1 MELARVFAAGVV
13 LGNIIGIAITVT
25 VLALARAAA
34 PRTPKERRLDD
45 ESQAAALQ
53 GHSNGKVVLYHLPT
67 ECNQH
72 MRSWKA
78 RFEAKK
84 DRERN
89 AA

>member
-1 MELARVFAAGVV
+1 MKYA
-13 LGNIIGIAITVT
+13 
-25 VLALARAAA
+25 
-34 PRTPKERRLDD
+34 
-45 ESQAAALQ
+45 
-53 GHSNGKVVLYHLPT
+53 SNGKVVLYHLPT

>member
-1 MELARVFAAGVV
+1 MIRVFAD
-13 LGNIIGIAITVT
+13 L
-25 VLALARAAA
+25 
-34 PRTPKERRLDD
+34 PDD
-45 ESQAAALQ
+45 EEGRKVIRMGGECPACGNGPAMKYA
-53 GHSNGKVVLYHLPT
+53 SNGKVVLYHLPT